1 MQTHSLRWVYLALI
15 YFLVAVCLG
24 VFMGASGDHRLM
36 PVHAHL
42 NLLGWVSLT
51 LTAVIYHYFPQAGQ
65 SLAARLHFWLYNL
78 ALPLL
83 MVALT
88 GLMLGHPGIEP
99 LVGIGSLGMLLAVVL
114 FVGNVFRHRS

>member
-114 FVGNVFRHRS
+114 FVGNVFRHCS